1 MKVVYE
7 GIIKVRFEKEVNAPE
22 VILEAYERRIKKDT
36 TDALQEAIKEYLV
49 DGTSADIKAKAKVKI
64 KGVRR

>member
-22 VILEAYERRIKKDT
+22 VILEAYERRIKQDT

-64 KGVRR
+64 KKNPK

>member
-22 VILEAYERRIKKDT
+22 VILEAYERRIKQDT

-49 DGTSADIKAKAKVKI
+49 DGTSADIKAKVKI
-64 KGVRR
+64 KKNPK